1 MTDWL
6 ELAGREL
13 AAAPDR
19 KAVSSVSAVG
29 EMGAFKKSVLPK
41 DGEKIKMS
49 GGGTVKTDENSVSA
63 VLTVGEANVFKKS
76 ESFRPHRQMVYAAE
90 VPFGLSDDD
99 LPLEDDDKTKA
110 HTASPAKI
118 AETPVLSILA
128 VGDNGSVDQSCPD
141 TLSEDENATAAS
153 SPTAQPSKNRKG
165 PGEELPKLTKSL
177 ASDARDR
184 AVRSWIIDHFRGA
197 PLGRCI
203 QCGETAGQGDP
214 LFVMAAG
221 DDVAGVHERCRAL
234 WWDRQEVLAR
244 EALGFGKP

>member
-6 ELAGREL
+6 EVARREL

-19 KAVSSVSAVG
+19 KEVSSVSAVG
-29 EMGAFKKSVLPK
+29 EVGAFKKS
-41 DGEKIKMS
+41 
-49 GGGTVKTDENSVSA
+49 
-63 VLTVGEANVFKKS
+63 EA
-76 ESFRPHRQMVYAAE
+76 FRLHRQAVYDVE
-90 VPFGLSDDD
+90 VPFGVSDDA
-99 LPLEDDDKTKA
+99 LPLEDDDNAKA

-118 AETPVLSILA
+118 AETPVSSILA
-128 VGDNGSVDQSCPD
+128 VGDNGSVDKSLPD
-141 TLSEDENATAAS
+141 DHSEDENATAAS
-153 SPTAQPSKNRKG
+153 SPTAKPSKNRKG

-177 ASDARDR
+177 ASDWRDR
-184 AVRSWIIDHFRGA
+184 AVRFWIIDHFRGA

-214 LFVMAAG
+214 LYVMAAG

-234 WWDRQEVLAR
+234 WWDRQEALAR